1 MHTHT
6 HIYTHRVLKKWDKRQ
21 RKEIT
26 EEIMDEEALKLMK
39 DINPQIPEVLA
50 NPESCKQKENYTWAC
65 CSSAVKNKR

>member
-50 NPESCKQKENYTWAC
+50 NPESCK
-65 CSSAVKNKR
+65 